1 MKQDEYSGFEQGPIR
16 PPSESQSLLI
26 RLTRNCPWNR
36 CTFCAV
42 YKGRKFSLRSVDNII
57 QDIDLLAGH
66 VTAIVNEVEKN
77 GRVDMDR
84 INRMFDRLESND
96 RAAFNAAWH
105 WYASGMASIFLQ
117 DANSLIMK
125 PDDLV
130 TVLNHIKACFPAVK
144 RITSYAR
151 SHTLARIKPHDMERI
166 ARAGLDRIHIGLE
179 SGSDKVLAMVKKG
192 ADKATHIKAGLRV
205 RNAGMEL
212 SEYVMPGLG
221 GVALSEEH
229 ARESADALNQINPDF
244 IRLRT
249 LALPSKS
256 PLAARHGEGRFE
268 RCTDLMIARE
278 LRLFLGCLDGI
289 TATVKSDHILN
300 LIETVEGTLPR
311 DKDAMIA
318 KVDSFLAMDAKDRV
332 LYQVG
337 RRMGMF
343 RDPGDMD
350 DPSLLA
356 SVKETCKLHGITQ
369 ENVDSVIDG
378 MMKRFV

>member
-1 MKQDEYSGFEQGPIR
+1 MKKDEYSGFEQGPIR

-42 YKGRKFSLRSVDNII
+42 YKGREFSLRSVENII
-57 QDIDLLAGH
+57 RDIDLLSDH
-66 VTAIVNEVEKN
+66 VKAIVDDVEKT
-77 GRVDMDR
+77 GGKDMHS
-84 INRMFDRLESND
+84 INRMFDALESND
-96 RAAFNAAWH
+96 RTAFNAAWN
-105 WYASGMASIFLQ
+105 WFSTGMESIFLQ

-130 TVLNHIKACFPAVK
+130 TILDHIKSCFPTVR

-151 SHTLARIKPHDMERI
+151 SHTIARIKPQDMERI

-205 RNAGMEL
+205 KGVGIEL

-221 GVALSEEH
+221 GVGLSDEH

-256 PLAARHGEGRFE
+256 LLATEHDQGKFE
-268 RCTDLMIARE
+268 PCTDLMIARE
-278 LRLFLGCLDGI
+278 LRLFIDCLDGI
-289 TATVKSDHILN
+289 TSTVKSDHILN
-300 LIETVEGTLPR
+300 LIETVEGKLPLE
-311 DKDAMIA
+311 KNAMLA
-318 KVDSFLAMDAKDRV
+318 KIDSFLNMAPRDRV

-343 RDPGDMD
+343 REPSDMNEAD
-350 DPSLLA
+350 LVSRVEEMCQ
-356 SVKETCKLHGITQ
+356 SNGIN
-369 ENVDSVIDG
+369 EDNVDSMIQG
-378 MMKRFV
+378 IMKRFV

>member
-16 PPSESQSLLI
+16 PPSESRSLLI

-42 YKGRKFSLRSVDNII
+42 YKGRTFSLRSVENII
-57 QDIDLLAGH
+57 RDIDLLSGH
-66 VTAIVNEVEKN
+66 VKAIANEVEKT
-77 GRVDMDR
+77 GGKDMHR
-84 INRMFDRLESND
+84 INRMFDSLGSND
-96 RAAFNAAWH
+96 RTAFNAAWN
-105 WYASGMASIFLQ
+105 WFSTGMESIFLQ
-117 DANSLIMK
+117 DANSLLMK

-130 TVLNHIKACFPAVK
+130 TILDHIKSSFPTVR

-151 SHTLARIKPHDMERI
+151 SHTIARIKPHDMERI

-179 SGSDKVLAMVKKG
+179 SGSDRVLAMVKKG

-205 RNAGMEL
+205 KDAGIEL

-221 GVALSEEH
+221 GVGLSEEH

-256 PLAARHGEGRFE
+256 LLATSHDQGTFE
-268 RCTDLMIARE
+268 PCTDLMIARE
-278 LRLFLGCLDGI
+278 LRLFIDCLDGI
-289 TATVKSDHILN
+289 TSTVKSDHILN
-300 LIETVEGTLPR
+300 LIETVEGQLPR
-311 DKDAMIA
+311 EKNAMLA
-318 KVDSFLAMDAKDRV
+318 KIDSFIDMAPRDRV
-332 LYQVG
+332 IYQVG

-343 RDPGDMD
+343 REPSDMNQAEIVSRVQD
-350 DPSLLA
+350 VCQSN
-356 SVKETCKLHGITQ
+356 GIT
-369 ENVDSVIDG
+369 EHNVDSMIHG
-378 MMKRFV
+378 IMKRFV

>member
-1 MKQDEYSGFEQGPIR
+1 ME
-16 PPSESQSLLI
+16 
-26 RLTRNCPWNR
+26 
-36 CTFCAV
+36 
-42 YKGRKFSLRSVDNII
+42 
-57 QDIDLLAGH
+57 
-66 VTAIVNEVEKN
+66 
-77 GRVDMDR
+77 
-84 INRMFDRLESND
+84 
-96 RAAFNAAWH
+96 
-105 WYASGMASIFLQ
+105 SIFLQ

-130 TVLNHIKACFPAVK
+130 TVLTHIKACFPMVR

-151 SHTLARIKPHDMERI
+151 SHTLARIKPHDLEQI
-166 ARAGLDRIHIGLE
+166 ARAGLGRIHIGLE

-221 GVALSEEH
+221 GAALSEEH

-256 PLAARHGEGRFE
+256 PLAEIHSQGGFE

-278 LRLFLGCLDGI
+278 LRLFLDCLEGI
-289 TATVKSDHILN
+289 TSTVKSDHILN
-300 LIETVEGTLPR
+300 LIETVEGRLPR
-311 DKDAMIA
+311 DKAAMIA
-318 KVDSFLAMDAKDRV
+318 AVDSFLNMDAQDRV

-337 RRMGMF
+337 RRTGMF
-343 RDPGDMD
+343 REPKDMQ
-350 DPSLLA
+350 DPSLL
-356 SVKETCKLHGITQ
+356 SRVRQTCELHGITQ
-369 ENVDSVIDG
+369 ENVDEMIDG